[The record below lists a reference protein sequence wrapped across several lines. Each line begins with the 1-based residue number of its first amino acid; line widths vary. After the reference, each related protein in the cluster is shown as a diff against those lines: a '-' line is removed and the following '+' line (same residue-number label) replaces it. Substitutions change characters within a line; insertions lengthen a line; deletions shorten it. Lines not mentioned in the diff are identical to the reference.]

1 MKIAPK
7 AELINTSDEVL
18 FNLLSD
24 LNNLKDF
31 LPTEKIENWNAT
43 SDSCSFKIKGL
54 AKSTMI
60 IIQ

>member
-7 AELINTSDEVL
+7 AELINTSDEIL

-31 LPTEKIENWNAT
+31 LPAEKIENWNAT
-43 SDSCSFKIKGL
+43 SDNCSFKIKG
-54 AKSTMI
+54 
-60 IIQ
+60 